1 MLLNK
6 IKVRIIPY
14 TLTFLFGGI
23 IMIAI
28 YIAINEYNNGA
39 ISAVIAALPMC
50 FCSCYIISNRELLL
64 KHSYNLIPVI
74 ILTILT
80 IFVLIYFIKYTNYS
94 IIISVTIVLILWVIL
109 QFSRIKLL
117 EFYNML

>member
-39 ISAVIAALPMC
+39 VSAIIAALPMC
-50 FCSCYIISNRELLL
+50 LMCCYIINNRELLL
-64 KHSYNLIPVI
+64 KHGYNLIPVI
-74 ILTILT
+74 LLTVLTIC
-80 IFVLIYFIKYTNYS
+80 VLIYFIKYTKYS
-94 IIISVTIVLILWVIL
+94 IITSVTIILILWVIL